1 MYTAIVNEV
10 LVGND
15 ICLDKTYA
23 EINSI
28 FMNDKKN
35 ILIKNFR
42 NYPFNYV
49 MGWEYN
55 VNKNKFYIYTGGNS
69 YSCSSKSEY
78 PVLDTSSPT

>member
-35 ILIKNFR
+35 ILIR
-42 NYPFNYV
+42 STQNYPFNYV
-49 MGWEYN
+49 KGWEYRIN
-55 VNKNKFYIYTGGNS
+55 DNKFYIYTDNNF
-69 YSCSSKSEY
+69 YSCDSQSKY
-78 PVLDTSSPT
+78 PVLERSNPQ